1 MDSRPVL
8 KRLLALLPLN
18 WLLWALAVAPAQ
30 ADVNLT
36 DTTSFDFGN
45 QSVSTVSSSHRF
57 ELTNN
62 DPVAPA
68 TIKGEMFVQ
77 HASVSLAEDFLIS
90 STTCNGTLL
99 AGETCEIQVRFVPSG
114 LGLRTADMKIVG
126 AADTVTVSGTGVAL
140 PPGSPGA
147 DGRTILSGSGAP
159 AGTLGADGDFY
170 IDTSVHAIYGPKT
183 GGAWGS
189 GTTLVGSQGTAGA
202 DGRTIRNGSGPP
214 ASGLGV
220 DGDFYIDNVAHT
232 LYGPK
237 TAGSWGGGTSLVGPQ
252 GEQGAHGVEGS
263 TGPKGSTGPTGPTG
277 ATGGTGQAGLQGVTG
292 ATGATGA
299 TGPTGATG
307 AGAPGPTG
315 ATGVQGIPG
324 AKGDRGAQGPA
335 GRDATIDCRVR
346 KTNTTRKLKVVCTV
360 NFANPKFVVRAR

>member
-18 WLLWALAVAPAQ
+18 WLLWVLAVAPAQ
-30 ADVNLT
+30 ADMSP
-36 DTTSFDFGN
+36 TTFDFGD
-45 QSVSTVSSSHRF
+45 QSVSTLSVSHTF
-57 ELTNN
+57 TLTNTGLTPVTIN
-62 DPVAPA
+62 GETFAPTQSVPGTDDPG
-68 TIKGEMFVQ
+68 TD
-77 HASVSLAEDFLIS
+77 DFLVS
-90 STTCNGTLL
+90 STTCNVTL
-99 AGETCEIQVRFVPSG
+99 AASDSCEIRVRFVPSAIG
-114 LGLRTADMKIVG
+114 DQSSEMDIAGTSDSVVL
-126 AADTVTVSGTGVAL
+126 SGTGTAL
-140 PPGSPGA
+140 PAGSPGA

-170 IDTSVHAIYGPKT
+170 IDTSAHAIYGPKT
-183 GGAWGS
+183 SGVWGS

-237 TAGSWGGGTSLVGPQ
+237 AAGSWGGGTSLVGPQ

-263 TGPKGSTGPTGPTG
+263 TGPTGGTGPTGPTG
-277 ATGGTGQAGLQGVTG
+277 ATGAGLQGVTG
-292 ATGATGA
+292 A
-299 TGPTGATG
+299 
-307 AGAPGPTG
+307 TG